1 MIDARQEGHEQIAV
15 RERKAALRA
24 LVLQRREALDP
35 AFRRAASRRIV
46 DAVLA
51 RDAFRRARSVMAYA
65 SFGSEVDTSALWQA
79 VLTAGRTLL
88 LPRIDKSRDAIRVYA
103 VRDLARDLETNRWG
117 IAEPRP
123 EACLEIGPAELDFV
137 FVPGV
142 AFDARG
148 GRLGYGKA
156 YYDRLL
162 ASSRQ
167 AGGTPTLVA
176 GAFAVQVVDEV
187 PMEAH
192 DVPIPVVLTEQGA
205 LLEGQGG

>member
-1 MIDARQEGHEQIAV
+1 MIDAREPGHEPIDV
-15 RERKAALRA
+15 RERKAALRS
-24 LVLQRREALDP
+24 LVLRRREALDP
-35 AFRRAASRRIV
+35 AVRRAASRRIV
-46 DAVLA
+46 EAVLA
-51 RDAFRRARSVMAYA
+51 RDACRRAQSVMAYA
-65 SFGSEVDTSALWQA
+65 SFGSEVDTSTLWQA
-79 VLTAGRTLL
+79 VLTGGRTLL
-88 LPRIDKSRDAIRVYA
+88 LPRIDRSRDALRVYA

-123 EACLEIGPAELDFV
+123 EACVEVGPAELDFV

-167 AGGTPTLVA
+167 AGGAPTLVA

-187 PMEAH
+187 PMEPH
-192 DVPIPVVLTEQGA
+192 DVPIPVVLTEDGA
-205 LLEGQGG
+205 PLEGQGG